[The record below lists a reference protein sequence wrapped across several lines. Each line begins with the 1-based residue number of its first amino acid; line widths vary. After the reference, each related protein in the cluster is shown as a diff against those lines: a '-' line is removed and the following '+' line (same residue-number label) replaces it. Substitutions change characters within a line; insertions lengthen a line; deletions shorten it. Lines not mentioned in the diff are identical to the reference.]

1 MMLPWLGMQATK
13 KQTLSSDRAELVQR
27 ALDTYVSGDR
37 AEIER
42 LLAPDFIFTSPYD
55 DHIDRATYFEKC
67 WPAAGSFAP
76 FEYHLIMFDG
86 DDCYVTYTG
95 GPADNRFHNTEK
107 FEFHGNQIA
116 SVEVFF
122 GLPANR
128 AIEATAEQAIRKLL
142 DDRTRALRDKDGALA
157 IAGYAK
163 DPTVFGLAPPL
174 VEHGLEV
181 KSLDGWFAS
190 WTGGIGIE
198 LRDLAIVVR
207 GYAAFATALERI
219 TGTKTDGTKVDY
231 WLRVTFGFVREQGA
245 RKLPSIANGT
255 DSWTWAMDGS
265 FRALVDLKP

>member
-1 MMLPWLGMQATK
+1 MPATHK
-13 KQTLSSDRAELVQR
+13 KALSSDRAELVQR

-37 AEIER
+37 AELEQ
-42 LLAPDFIFTSPYD
+42 LLAPDFVFTSPYD
-55 DHIDRATYFEKC
+55 DHIDRATYFERC

-86 DDCYVTYTG
+86 NDCYVTYTG
-95 GPADNRFHNTEK
+95 GPEDNRFHNTEK
-107 FEFHGNQIA
+107 FELHGNQIV

-122 GLPANR
+122 GMPASR
-128 AIEATAEQAIRKLL
+128 VIEATSEQAIRKVL

-157 IAGYAK
+157 VAGYAK

-174 VEHGLEV
+174 VEHGIDV
-181 KSLDGWFAS
+181 KSIDGWFAE

-198 LRDLAIVVR
+198 LRELTIVVR

-231 WLRVTFGFVREQGA
+231 WLRVSFGFVRERA
-245 RKLPSIANGT
+245 TWKIAHVHE
-255 DSWTWAMDGS
+255 SVPFAMDGS